1 MRFSGLIPDL
11 TVEDIERTKDFHIGI
26 LQFNIEYE
34 RPEDKFVFLSLEN
47 IQIMFDKYSQNLS
60 VKIINIFLVNNMK
73 IVYNACSM

>member
-26 LQFNIEYE
+26 LQFKIEYE

-47 IQIMFDKYSQNLS
+47 IQIMF
-60 VKIINIFLVNNMK
+60 VRHFV
-73 IVYNACSM
+73 A